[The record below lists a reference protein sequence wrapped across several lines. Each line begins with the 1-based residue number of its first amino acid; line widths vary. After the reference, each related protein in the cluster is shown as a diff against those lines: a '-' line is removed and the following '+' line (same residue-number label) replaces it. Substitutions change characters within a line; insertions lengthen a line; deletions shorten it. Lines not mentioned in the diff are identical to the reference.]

1 MIHKKGTAKSLEA
14 PYILAP
20 GTRSECLPEGEARGG
35 DFALS
40 EIPHSYYGLYPDA
53 KVFKISDRQCVEILS
68 LNVR

>member
-1 MIHKKGTAKSLEA
+1 MIHKKGTAKSFEA

-53 KVFKISDRQCVEILS
+53 KVFKISDMQVQRIYS
-68 LNVR
+68 LYL